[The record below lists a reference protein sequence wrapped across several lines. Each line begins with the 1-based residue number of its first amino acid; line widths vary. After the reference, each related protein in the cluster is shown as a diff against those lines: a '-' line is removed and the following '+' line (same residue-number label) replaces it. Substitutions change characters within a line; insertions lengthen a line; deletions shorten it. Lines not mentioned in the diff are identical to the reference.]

1 MEIKTKFDLG
11 QEVFFIVPKMNV
23 PKEHYKIRRG
33 KISCIYI
40 KCILGLK
47 HCSSEY
53 KIMAKEGCYSYYY
66 DSEIYLSKE
75 EAEQKLKEVKDEQK
89 RTSI

>member
-1 MEIKTKFDLG
+1 MKIETKFDIG

-33 KISCIYI
+33 KISCIDVR
-40 KCILGLK
+40 CILGLK

-53 KIMAKEGCYSYYY
+53 KIMTNEGCYSYYY
-66 DSEIYLSKE
+66 DSEIYLSRE
-75 EAEQKLKEVKDEQK
+75 EAEAKLKEMKGE
-89 RTSI
+89 